1 MFEAIVCGFV
11 VFAVGYVALM
21 RQMARSAD
29 VLHGEFIQPD
39 GFQRP
44 AALSWFAAI
53 QRYLPAMRLPARR

>member
-1 MFEAIVCGFV
+1 MLEAIVCGFV

-39 GFQRP
+39 GFQQP
-44 AALSWFAAI
+44 AALSWLAMI

>member
-29 VLHGEFIQPD
+29 VLHGEFIQSD

-44 AALSWFAAI
+44 AAPSWLAMI
-53 QRYLPAMRLPARR
+53 QRYLPVMRMR